1 VRGKTKTKEVS
12 QTKNN
17 IDTVWFELRNEED
30 DSDES
35 TESEEE
41 VERMT
46 PVVRSL
52 ERIRKLVER
61 YIPPNFHSK
70 FVLTSI
76 DDEPKSVGET
86 VDSLEGKLWKDAML
100 EEIELLY
107 KNET

>member
-1 VRGKTKTKEVS
+1 
-12 QTKNN
+12 
-17 IDTVWFELRNEED
+17 
-30 DSDES
+30 
-35 TESEEE
+35 
-41 VERMT
+41 MT
-46 PVVRSL
+46 LVVRRL

-76 DDEPKSVGET
+76 DDEPKSVGEA

>member
-1 VRGKTKTKEVS
+1 M
-12 QTKNN
+12 
-17 IDTVWFELRNEED
+17 WFELRNEED
-30 DSDES
+30 DSVLS

-46 PVVRSL
+46 LVVRRL
-52 ERIRKLVER
+52 ERIRKLVEG
-61 YIPPNFHSK
+61 YIPPSFHSK

-76 DDEPKSVGET
+76 IDEPKSVGEA
-86 VDSLEGKLWKDAML
+86 VDSLEGKLWMDAML